1 MTIKQPTIQAI
12 ADELD
17 AARNAC
23 STVPP
28 LTGRYD
34 GLTVEH
40 AYAVQRL
47 LADKRVAGGARVVG
61 KKVGLTS
68 RAVQDMLGVKQPDFG
83 YLFSDMAVPS
93 GGRVATNTLIQP
105 KIEGEIAFVLKHD
118 LRGPGLTAADVL
130 RATEGVMA
138 CFEIVDSRI
147 ADWKIGIIDT
157 VADNAS
163 SALFV
168 LGDSMVDA
176 ASVDLGLCG
185 MVLERNGDVVVTGA
199 GAAALGSPV
208 NAVVW
213 LANQLGEFD
222 VPLLAGEVILS
233 GALGAMVPVKAGDRF
248 RLAIGGVG
256 RCAVA
261 FE

>member
-1 MTIKQPTIQAI
+1 MTIKQAVIQAI

-17 AARNAC
+17 AARSAC
-23 STVPP
+23 TTVSP
-28 LTGRYD
+28 LTGRHE

-47 LADKRVAGGARVVG
+47 LADKRIAGGARIVG

-83 YLFSDMAVPS
+83 YLFSDMAVAS

-168 LGDSMVDA
+168 LGDSMVGA
-176 ASVDLGLCG
+176 ASLDLALCG

-233 GALGAMVPVKAGDRF
+233 GALGAMVPVKQGDRF
-248 RLAIGGVG
+248 RLAIGGIG

>member
-1 MTIKQPTIQAI
+1 MTIKQAVIQAI

-17 AARNAC
+17 AARSAC
-23 STVPP
+23 TTVSP
-28 LTGRYD
+28 LTGRHE

-47 LADKRVAGGARVVG
+47 LADKRIAGGARIVG

-83 YLFSDMAVPS
+83 YLFSDMAIPS

-176 ASVDLGLCG
+176 ASLDLALCG

-233 GALGAMVPVKAGDRF
+233 GALGAMVPVKQGDRF
-248 RLAIGGVG
+248 RLAIGGIG

>member
-1 MTIKQPTIQAI
+1 MTIKQAVIQAI

-17 AARNAC
+17 AARSAC
-23 STVPP
+23 TTVSP
-28 LTGRYD
+28 LTGRHE

-47 LADKRVAGGARVVG
+47 LADKRIAGGARIVG

-83 YLFSDMAVPS
+83 YLFSDMAVAS

-176 ASVDLGLCG
+176 ASLDLALCG

-233 GALGAMVPVKAGDRF
+233 GALGAMVPVKQGDRF
-248 RLAIGGVG
+248 RLAIGGIG